1 VLARSKSA
9 RGYSVRN
16 YSLRSQKVAA
26 ARLHRK
32 GQIRSGGQK
41 LQVIS
46 YRREVAGQKLQVRKC
61 RSAEVQKRRSAEAAK
76 SRKEQKNNKTTE

>member
-16 YSLRSQKVAA
+16 YAVRNYAVRSQKVAA
-26 ARLHRK
+26 ARLYRK
-32 GQIRSGGQK
+32 VQIRSGGQK

-46 YRREVAGQKLQVRKC
+46 YRREVAG
-61 RSAEVQKRRSAEAAK
+61 
-76 SRKEQKNNKTTE
+76 